1 MFIKNNEDIR
11 IDLIKSIYFLIVDKT
26 TYLYNFFMAVN
37 YKAPIKDIL
46 FAFDVLN
53 SYEKLNNI
61 DRFKDFNIDIAVPA
75 IEECSKFAEEVLAPI
90 NADGDKYGAKYNNGV
105 VNMPPGFIEAYE
117 KFKNAGWASISLPSE
132 IGGGGMPY
140 LLSGGTLE
148 ILCTANMAFI
158 LGPGL
163 SIGAISGINEH
174 ASQEQKDKYLP
185 NLVSGDW
192 TGTMNLSEPQS
203 GSDLNHLI
211 TKADPQEDGT
221 YKITGTKIWIGSG
234 EHDLSK
240 NIVHLVLARVPGSPE
255 GTKGISMFIVPKYI
269 VNDDSS
275 LGDRNNVNCLSI
287 EEKLGIH
294 GSPTCVM
301 EYDGAVG
308 YLVGEENRGLNYM
321 FTTINEA
328 RIRVG
333 GHGLACTTGALQG
346 AAQYAR
352 DRVQGRP
359 IGMSKENAKNST
371 IIDHADVRRMLM
383 TIKAYSDAMRYM
395 MYDNQMMLDFSYF
408 GNEDQ
413 KNYGEARCGLLTPIS
428 KSWISDLSVELTSM
442 AIQIY
447 GGMGYVEETGVAQY
461 LRDARIAPI
470 YAGTNGIQ
478 ALDLTLKKIHT
489 DEGKVVNNLFD
500 EMISVSN
507 ELNKSDILSKL
518 TESYQFHIKNLM
530 ESTEKV
536 RKLMINGNQ
545 KSISGFASPY
555 TKMFGQ
561 VLGGYYMAKAAIHAE
576 KKYKETEDEYFKDK
590 ITLSKFYIEQLLPLS
605 ENNMPPIASDVND
618 LFLINSE
625 SF

>member
-1 MFIKNNEDIR
+1 
-11 IDLIKSIYFLIVDKT
+11 
-26 TYLYNFFMAVN
+26 MAVN
-37 YKAPIKDIL
+37 YKAPVKDIL

-53 SYEKLNNI
+53 SYEKLNDI
-61 DRFKDFNIDIAVPA
+61 VRFKDFNLDIAVPA

-90 NADGDKYGAKYNNGV
+90 NADGDKHGAKFNKGV

-117 KFKNAGWASISLPSE
+117 KFKSAGWASISLPLE

-140 LLSGGTLE
+140 LLSAGTLE
-148 ILCTANMAFI
+148 ILCTANMAFV

-163 SIGAISGINEH
+163 SIGAISGINQH
-174 ASQEQKDKYLP
+174 ASQEQKDLYLP
-185 NLVSGDW
+185 NLVSGEW

-203 GSDLNHLI
+203 GSDLNHLT
-211 TKADPQEDGT
+211 TKAEPQEDGT

-234 EHDLSK
+234 EHDLSE
-240 NIVHLVLARVPGSPE
+240 NIVHLVLARVPDSPE

-275 LGDRNNVNCLSI
+275 LGERNNVNCISI

-301 EYDGAVG
+301 EYNGAIG
-308 YLVGEENRGLNYM
+308 YLVGEKNRGLSYM

-359 IGMSKENAKNST
+359 VGMSKEDAKNST

-395 MYDNQMMLDFSYF
+395 MYDNQMMLDFLYF
-408 GNEDQ
+408 GNDDQ
-413 KNYGEARCGLLTPIS
+413 REYGEARGGLLTPIS

-461 LRDARIAPI
+461 YRDARIAPI

-478 ALDLTLKKIHT
+478 ALDLALRKIHV
-489 DEGKVVNNLFD
+489 DDGKAVNNLFD
-500 EMISVSN
+500 EMLLVSS
-507 ELNKSDILSKL
+507 ELKNSERLSKL
-518 TESYQFHIKNLM
+518 YESYEFHIKNLM

-536 RKLMINGNQ
+536 RKLLINDNQ

-561 VLGGYYMAKAAIHAE
+561 VLGGYYMAKAAVLAD
-576 KKYKETEDEYFKDK
+576 KKYKETDEEFYKDK

-605 ENNMPPIASDVND
+605 ATNMPPIDCDVDD
-618 LFLINSE
+618 LFSIKNE
-625 SF
+625 DF

>member
-1 MFIKNNEDIR
+1 
-11 IDLIKSIYFLIVDKT
+11 
-26 TYLYNFFMAVN
+26 MAVN
-37 YKAPIKDIL
+37 YKAPVKDIL

-61 DRFKDFNIDIAVPA
+61 VRFKDFNLDIAVPA

-90 NADGDKYGAKYNNGV
+90 NADGDKHGAKFNKGV

-117 KFKNAGWASISLPSE
+117 KFKSAGWASISLPLE

-140 LLSGGTLE
+140 LLSAGTLE
-148 ILCTANMAFI
+148 ILCTANMAFV

-163 SIGAISGINEH
+163 SIGAISGINQH
-174 ASQEQKDKYLP
+174 ASQEQKDLYLP
-185 NLVSGDW
+185 NLVSGEW

-203 GSDLNHLI
+203 GSDLNHLT
-211 TKADPQEDGT
+211 TKAEPQEDGT

-234 EHDLSK
+234 EHDLSE
-240 NIVHLVLARVPGSPE
+240 NIVHLVLARVPDSPE

-275 LGDRNNVNCLSI
+275 LGERNNVNCISI

-301 EYDGAVG
+301 EYNGAIG
-308 YLVGEENRGLNYM
+308 YLVGEKNRGLSYM

-359 IGMSKENAKNST
+359 VGMSKEDAKNST

-395 MYDNQMMLDFSYF
+395 MYDNQMMLDFLYF
-408 GNEDQ
+408 GNDDQ
-413 KNYGEARCGLLTPIS
+413 REYGEARGGLLTPIS

-461 LRDARIAPI
+461 YRDARIAPI

-478 ALDLTLKKIHT
+478 ALDLALRKIHV
-489 DEGKVVNNLFD
+489 DDGKAVNNLFD
-500 EMISVSN
+500 EMLLVSS
-507 ELNKSDILSKL
+507 ELKNSERLSKL
-518 TESYQFHIKNLM
+518 SESYEFHIKNLM

-536 RKLMINGNQ
+536 RKLLINDNQ

-561 VLGGYYMAKAAIHAE
+561 VLGGYYMAKAAVLAD
-576 KKYKETEDEYFKDK
+576 KKYKETDEEFYKDK

-605 ENNMPPIASDVND
+605 ATNMPPIDCDVDD
-618 LFLINSE
+618 LFSIKNE
-625 SF
+625 DF

>member
-1 MFIKNNEDIR
+1 
-11 IDLIKSIYFLIVDKT
+11 
-26 TYLYNFFMAVN
+26 MAVN
-37 YKAPIKDIL
+37 YKAPVKDIL

-61 DRFKDFNIDIAVPA
+61 VRFKDFNLDIAVPA

-90 NADGDKYGAKYNNGV
+90 NADGDKHGAKFNKGV

-117 KFKNAGWASISLPSE
+117 KFKSAGWASISLPLE

-140 LLSGGTLE
+140 LLSAGTLE
-148 ILCTANMAFI
+148 ILCTANMAFV

-163 SIGAISGINEH
+163 SIGAISGINQH
-174 ASQEQKDKYLP
+174 ASQEQKDLYLP
-185 NLVSGDW
+185 NLVSGEW

-203 GSDLNHLI
+203 GSDLNHLT
-211 TKADPQEDGT
+211 TKAEPQEDGT

-234 EHDLSK
+234 EHDLSE
-240 NIVHLVLARVPGSPE
+240 NIVHLVLARVPDSPE

-275 LGDRNNVNCLSI
+275 LGERNNVNCISI

-301 EYDGAVG
+301 EYNGAIG
-308 YLVGEENRGLNYM
+308 YLVGEKNRGLSYM

-359 IGMSKENAKNST
+359 VGMSKEDAKNST

-395 MYDNQMMLDFSYF
+395 MYDNQMMLDFLYF
-408 GNEDQ
+408 GNDDQ
-413 KNYGEARCGLLTPIS
+413 REYGEARGGLLTPIS

-461 LRDARIAPI
+461 YRDARIAPI

-478 ALDLTLKKIHT
+478 ALDLALRKIHV
-489 DEGKVVNNLFD
+489 DDGKAVNNLFD
-500 EMISVSN
+500 EMLLVSS
-507 ELNKSDILSKL
+507 ELKNSERLSKL
-518 TESYQFHIKNLM
+518 YESYEFHIKNLM

-536 RKLMINGNQ
+536 RKLLINDNQ

-561 VLGGYYMAKAAIHAE
+561 VLGGYYMAKAAVLAD
-576 KKYKETEDEYFKDK
+576 KKYKETDEEFYKDK

-605 ENNMPPIASDVND
+605 ATNMPPIDSDVDD

-625 SF
+625 DI

>member
-1 MFIKNNEDIR
+1 
-11 IDLIKSIYFLIVDKT
+11 
-26 TYLYNFFMAVN
+26 MAVN

-61 DRFKDFNIDIAVPA
+61 VRFKDFNLDIAVPA

-90 NADGDKYGAKYNNGV
+90 NADGDKHGAKFNKGV

-117 KFKNAGWASISLPSE
+117 KFKSAGWASISLPLE

-140 LLSGGTLE
+140 LLSAGTLE
-148 ILCTANMAFI
+148 ILCTANMAFV

-163 SIGAISGINEH
+163 SIGAISGINQH
-174 ASQEQKDKYLP
+174 ASQEQKDLYLP
-185 NLVSGDW
+185 NLVSGEW

-203 GSDLNHLI
+203 GSDLNHLT
-211 TKADPQEDGT
+211 TKAEPQEDGT

-234 EHDLSK
+234 EHDLSE
-240 NIVHLVLARVPGSPE
+240 NIIHLVLARVPDSPE

-275 LGDRNNVNCLSI
+275 LGERNNVNCISI

-301 EYDGAVG
+301 EYNGAIG
-308 YLVGEENRGLNYM
+308 YLVGEKNRGLSYM

-359 IGMSKENAKNST
+359 VGMSKEDAKNST

-395 MYDNQMMLDFSYF
+395 MYDNQMMLDFLYF
-408 GNEDQ
+408 GNDDQ
-413 KNYGEARCGLLTPIS
+413 REYGEARGGLLTPIS

-461 LRDARIAPI
+461 YRDARIAPI

-478 ALDLTLKKIHT
+478 ALDLALRKIHV
-489 DEGKVVNNLFD
+489 DDGKAVNNLFD
-500 EMISVSN
+500 EMLLVSS
-507 ELNKSDILSKL
+507 ELKNSERLSKL
-518 TESYQFHIKNLM
+518 YESYEFHIKNLM

-536 RKLMINGNQ
+536 RKLLINDNQ

-561 VLGGYYMAKAAIHAE
+561 VLGGYYMAKAAVLAD
-576 KKYKETEDEYFKDK
+576 KKYKETDEEFYKDK

-605 ENNMPPIASDVND
+605 ATNMPPIDCDVDD
-618 LFLINSE
+618 LFSIKNE
-625 SF
+625 DF